1 MPITADQERGFYDA
15 VYSRFLER
23 PDHELA
29 VNREVMRR
37 TLADPRQP
45 VFERRRL
52 YTEVFSRL
60 LAMPLSGLRV
70 LDYGCGP
77 ADWGVWVA
85 TEGADVTLLDLS
97 PAAVE
102 LGLRRARASEVSH
115 RVRGEAR
122 DASDLT
128 CFHDGEFDLVYASAA
143 VHHTL
148 KYPRAFEELVRVI
161 RPGGTLLLAETY
173 GNNPLLNF
181 ARRVR
186 AALEGEAEEQGE
198 EIILGH
204 REIALLRS
212 AFTHVELHEMNL
224 LAMGKRLLRG
234 KRHRRWARG
243 AVSLLEGA
251 DALLLGMA
259 PFLRRYCGEV
269 VVVAVK

>member
-1 MPITADQERGFYDA
+1 MSITADQERGFYDA
-15 VYSRFLER
+15 VYSRFLDR

-37 TLADPRQP
+37 TLADPWQP
-45 VFERRRL
+45 VFERRGL
-52 YTEVFSRL
+52 YTEVLSRL
-60 LAMPLSGLRV
+60 LAMPLSGCRV

-102 LGLRRARASEVSH
+102 LGLRRARASGVGD

-122 DASDLT
+122 DASDLS
-128 CFHDGEFDLVYASAA
+128 CFRDDEFDLVYASAA
-143 VHHTL
+143 IHHTL
-148 KYPRAFEELVRVI
+148 KYPHAFEELVRVI

-181 ARRVR
+181 ARRAR
-186 AALEGEAEEQGE
+186 ARLQGEAEEQGE
-198 EIILGH
+198 EIILGS

-212 AFTHVELHEMNL
+212 AFTRVDLHEMNL
-224 LAMGKRLLRG
+224 LAMGKRLVRG
-234 KRHRRWARG
+234 WHHQRWAQSV
-243 AVSLLEGA
+243 VSLLEGA
-251 DALLLGMA
+251 DSLLLKTA

-269 VVVAVK
+269 VVVAMK

>member
-1 MPITADQERGFYDA
+1 MSITADQERGFYDA

-37 TLADPRQP
+37 TLSDPRQP

-52 YTEVFSRL
+52 YSEVLSRL
-60 LAMPLSGLRV
+60 LAMPLSSLRV

-85 TEGADVTLLDLS
+85 TEGAQVTLLDLS

-102 LGLRRARASEVSH
+102 LGLRRARASGVSH

-122 DASDLT
+122 DAADLT
-128 CFHDGEFDLVYASAA
+128 CFGDGEFDLVYASAA

-173 GNNPLLNF
+173 GNNPLLDL

-186 AALEGEAEEQGE
+186 AGLQGEAEEQGE
-198 EIILGH
+198 EIILGN

-212 AFTHVELHEMNL
+212 AFTRVELHEMNL

-234 KRHRRWARG
+234 WHHHSWAQG
-243 AVSLLEGA
+243 VVSLLEGA

-269 VVVAVK
+269 VVAAVK

>member
-1 MPITADQERGFYDA
+1 MSITADQERGFYDA
-15 VYSRFLER
+15 VYRRFLER

-29 VNREVMRR
+29 VSREVMRR

-52 YTEVFSRL
+52 YTEVLSRL
-60 LAMPLSGLRV
+60 LAMPLSSLRV

-85 TEGADVTLLDLS
+85 TEGAYVTLLDLS

-102 LGLRRARASEVSH
+102 LGLSRARASGVSH

-128 CFHDGEFDLVYASAA
+128 CFRDGEFDLVYASAA

-148 KYPRAFEELVRVI
+148 KYSRAFEELARVI

-173 GNNPLLNF
+173 GNNPLLNL
-181 ARRVR
+181 ARRAR
-186 AALEGEAEEQGE
+186 AGLEGEAEEQGE
-198 EIILGH
+198 EIILGS

-212 AFTHVELHEMNL
+212 AFARVELHEMNL

-234 KRHRRWARG
+234 RHHHAWAQG
-243 AVSLLEGA
+243 
-251 DALLLGMA
+251 
-259 PFLRRYCGEV
+259 
-269 VVVAVK
+269 